1 MRKGSIRGRDAGGR
15 SVPVF
20 DEWRKRVW
28 GGTLARV
35 LCEGVYGFVAELTD
49 EVRLHICEAPRR
61 EEGVKHALQL

>member
-1 MRKGSIRGRDAGGR
+1 MRKGSIRWRDAGGR

-28 GGTLARV
+28 GGTLACV
-35 LCEGVYGFVAELTD
+35 LNEATMVSSAIAH
-49 EVRLHICEAPRR
+49 EVDSHICEAPRR